1 MFFVLVSCS
10 NGKANV
16 SAKCF
21 LSMRKNEPPH
31 SPQVA
36 VEVGKTVSGARCSC
50 VAGASGYCHHVFGL
64 LFYIAHYKQV
74 RVKAFPDELLFC
86 EEKKLRRRKFKT
98 CL

>member
-21 LSMRKNEPPH
+21 LSMRKNEPPD
-31 SPQVA
+31 SLQVA

-74 RVKAFPDELLFC
+74 RVKAFPDEL
-86 EEKKLRRRKFKT
+86 T
-98 CL
+98 CTCMPQR

>member
-31 SPQVA
+31 SLQVA

-64 LFYIAHYKQV
+64 LFYIAHYNQV
-74 RVKAFPDELLFC
+74 RVKAFPDEL
-86 EEKKLRRRKFKT
+86 T
-98 CL
+98 CTCMPQR